1 MTSMSEAK
9 RDHIRARARA
19 TTEPTP
25 GVMPAWVANKPHC
38 RWCWEHQPDW
48 RARVDLQPMP
58 PGYRREMVRWAR
70 WRFAAELRR
79 RRLAELESVM
89 TRMDGDGLHF
99 PGEVEEG

>member
-9 RDHIRARARA
+9 RDHIRALARA

-25 GVMPAWVANKPHC
+25 GVMPAWVANKPSC
-38 RWCWEHQPDW
+38 RWCWEHLPAW
-48 RARVDLQPMP
+48 
-58 PGYRREMVRWAR
+58 RREVDGYAIGPHRRAALRGWAR
-70 WRFAAELRR
+70 QEYAEDQRR

-99 PGEVEEG
+99 PGEES